1 MTEDTSDRDASES
14 SPTPEAVAAAFRNHD
29 AFTADDG
36 RFRTETTVTEAT
48 ATAAPTE
55 GDRAGAFSVTV
66 TVPSIDVAAADE
78 VGPAVVDGWYETFAL
93 RLEDAFDVAKT
104 SDYDDPTVERGGGV
118 VTATFEYRSW
128 RASDGVDDAKAVV
141 DYVEGTYAQGIVPGY
156 DYEDPVASLVQ
167 QAAERG
173 GGNGPPP
180 L

>member
-1 MTEDTSDRDASES
+1 MTDDTSERDVDT
-14 SPTPEAVAAAFRNHD
+14 SPTPEAVAEAFRSHD
-29 AFTADDG
+29 AFTAEDG
-36 RFRTETTVTEAT
+36 AFTTATTVTEAT
-48 ATAAPTE
+48 ATASPTE

-66 TVPSIDVAAADE
+66 TAPTIGVAAADE

-93 RLEDAFDVAKT
+93 RLADAFDVART
-104 SDYDDPTVERGGGV
+104 SDFDPPSVDRGGGV
-118 VTATFEYRSW
+118 VTATFEYRAW
-128 RASDGVDDAKAVV
+128 RASEGVADAKALV